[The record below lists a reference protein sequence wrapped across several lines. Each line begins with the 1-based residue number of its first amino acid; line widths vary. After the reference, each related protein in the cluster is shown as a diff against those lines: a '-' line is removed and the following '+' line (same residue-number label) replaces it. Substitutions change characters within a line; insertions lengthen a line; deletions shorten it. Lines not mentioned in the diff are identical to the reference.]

1 MNNQSIKP
9 KIEQPLSPQMLESFE
24 DDKDIL
30 GESFIMDE
38 EVSSF
43 EDQNSVEQEF
53 SSELEPPLPEQKK
66 QEENEQQLESLPV
79 VEDITKVSR
88 PKQTKIPQVRDEVVL
103 AVEKILSEGLE
114 GAFVSLTPVQQQEFK
129 HNGEVVSIQIAEMLK
144 KTRVNVKKV
153 FALVLSWLKFLP
165 GINKF
170 FLEQEAKIKTDHIL
184 ALKKDSQI

>member
-53 SSELEPPLPEQKK
+53 SPELEPPLPEQKK